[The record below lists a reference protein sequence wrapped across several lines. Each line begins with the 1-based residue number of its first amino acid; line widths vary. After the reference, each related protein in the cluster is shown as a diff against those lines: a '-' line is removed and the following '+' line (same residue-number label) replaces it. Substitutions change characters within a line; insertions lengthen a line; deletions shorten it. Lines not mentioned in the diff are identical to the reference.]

1 MGILFYVGLLIV
13 VGLVFGKFAKM
24 LKLPNVTG
32 YLVGG
37 LLLGPSF
44 LNLIDEETIMSL
56 RVVSDVAL
64 GFIAFTIGYEF
75 KLDYLKK
82 VGKSPVVIAIC
93 EAVLAVVMVFLGLLA
108 FKYIFKQEYS
118 LAFIFVLSAIAAAT
132 APAAT
137 IMVIRQYKARGKVTE
152 TLMSVV
158 ALDDLVAIMLFG
170 INVSIAKSLTQTSGD
185 SNIFLSLLSPVIEI
199 AGSFGVGAVFGL
211 ILAFAT
217 KWFTGRGNRISVVI
231 AAILIVTGI
240 TTYFNLSNLLAIMVL
255 GAVYCNLSPVSEDVN
270 GLLYFITPPVYVLF
284 FVLSGVELKLSVLAS
299 VGFIGAIYVIFR
311 VIGKVFGAS
320 LGATI
325 IKADSGVKKYLG
337 WALVPQAG
345 VAIGLSLLSET
356 VVHEFSKEIRAIILA
371 ATLIYELVGPV
382 ITKISLQK
390 AGDIKQN

>member
-82 VGKSPVVIAIC
+82 VGKTPVVIAIC

-170 INVSIAKSLTQTSGD
+170 SNVSIAKSLTQTSGD

-356 VVHEFSKEIRAIILA
+356 VVPEFSKEIRAIILA